1 MHCLQL
7 HIAKK
12 KKKKKNVHHCPD
24 PQTIEEYYSSSPEGF
39 SISIQED
46 SLVCSMCCHAQLV
59 IVKRQR
65 LTSYDSD
72 FQILIDS
79 LCCDKLAAG
88 KDTECIKLLAASMVG
103 NGLLEQRA
111 MLLVDIY
118 NFSTNTATDLG
129 RLYTYL
135 PNDILDVGSL

>member
-1 MHCLQL
+1 
-7 HIAKK
+7 
-12 KKKKKNVHHCPD
+12 
-24 PQTIEEYYSSSPEGF
+24 
-39 SISIQED
+39 
-46 SLVCSMCCHAQLV
+46 MCYHAHLV

-118 NFSTNTATDLG
+118 NFSTNTATELG